1 MDEYLKKITKTVD
14 KDKEINLKL
23 AKLFNYILIY
33 LKIIQDKH
41 VIIYCS
47 EMMLLTLKVMSKTE
61 ILYNH
66 HQIV

>member
-47 EMMLLTLKVMSKTE
+47 AEIYEKTRFE
-61 ILYNH
+61 KN
-66 HQIV
+66 